1 MMAVRHKLFGRYIF
15 YPFHLRRCAED
26 IKMSRKNFSVFFIF
40 FLIDFSAVSQNTG
53 FQFYKDM
60 DLTQQFASVSFDSDG
75 IIKEIR
81 FENDLITCS
90 QYIENGKRNIR
101 VVKNDK
107 FQKNTFV
114 FYETDNLFIIE
125 KKGSPEKIILKK
137 NISNALYVADNCYF
151 LFDKNFFVY
160 KKNNG
165 EINFTKDGFS
175 YTDVETINQSYSA
188 LIQIE
193 SINKSLVSY
202 GYYSLNDDGKGG
214 VFYKDFNFYS
224 SLNPKSD
231 FPVSIDLINYS
242 ILAEYIPREYAAVIL
257 GLGNLRVKHTKAD
270 IIDYEASSFLK
281 EGDLQY
287 IAENLASRR
296 IALGISQW
304 IRNQRYYNFNLVYY
318 YRT

>member
-1 MMAVRHKLFGRYIF
+1 
-15 YPFHLRRCAED
+15 
-26 IKMSRKNFSVFFIF
+26 
-40 FLIDFSAVSQNTG
+40 
-53 FQFYKDM
+53 M

-175 YTDVETINQSYSA
+175 YTDVEAINQSYSA